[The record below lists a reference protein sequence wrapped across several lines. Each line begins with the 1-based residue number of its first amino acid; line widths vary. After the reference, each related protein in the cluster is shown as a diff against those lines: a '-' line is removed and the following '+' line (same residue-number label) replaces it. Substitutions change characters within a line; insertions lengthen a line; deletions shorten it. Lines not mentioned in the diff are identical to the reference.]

1 MTRAAN
7 DARMAS
13 HPMQDAMSQ
22 LQTDGIPERVVRV
35 YLRTVLILTATLV
48 AVFSVLYLLWLT
60 RQILIWLL
68 IAVLLA
74 VALDPLV
81 RWFQRRVQSRTIA
94 VIAAILVVLASL
106 VAIGLLIVPALVDQI
121 NDLSESLPN
130 YIDDLASG
138 RGPLG
143 FLESDYHIVERV
155 RERLQG
161 GGTGRLAIEA
171 AGGSLLLV
179 SGTLSTLTA
188 VGTIAVMVVFLL
200 LGGPRWVEAFYA
212 AMPDDLQ
219 LRWRRLAGDLY
230 ASIGGY
236 VRGNFAIS
244 GVAGV
249 TAAATLLILGVPY
262 AFALAL
268 MVAIFDLVPL
278 VGATI
283 GASLVFVVAVSHSLT
298 AGIVWVIFAICYQQL
313 ENHFLQPVV
322 YGRTVL
328 LPAFGV
334 FVAVLAG
341 AKLGGIVGAL
351 FAIPVASGLQI
362 IVTDVVRER
371 RAARARPA
379 KPI

>member
-1 MTRAAN
+1 
-7 DARMAS
+7 MAS
-13 HPMQDAMSQ
+13 QPMQDAMSQ
-22 LQTDGIPERVVRV
+22 LQTNGIPERVVRV

-81 RWFQRRVQSRTIA
+81 GWFQRRLLSRTIA

-106 VAIGLLIVPALVDQI
+106 AAIGLLIVPALVDQI

-130 YIDDLASG
+130 YVDDVASG

-143 FLESDYHIVERV
+143 FLQSDYHIVERV

-188 VGTIAVMVVFLL
+188 IGTIAVMVVFLL

-212 AMPDDLQ
+212 AMPDDSQ
-219 LRWRRLAGDLY
+219 PRWYRLAGELY

-249 TAAATLLILGVPY
+249 TSAATLLILGVPY
-262 AFALAL
+262 PFALAL

-298 AGIVWVIFAICYQQL
+298 AGIVWVIFAICYQQF

-371 RAARARPA
+371 RAARLTRRES
-379 KPI
+379 PI

>member
-1 MTRAAN
+1 
-7 DARMAS
+7 
-13 HPMQDAMSQ
+13 MSQ
-22 LQTDGIPERVVRV
+22 LQTNDIPERVVRV

-68 IAVLLA
+68 IAVLVA

-81 RWFQRRVQSRTIA
+81 GWVRHRVRSRAIA
-94 VIAAILVVLASL
+94 VFAAILVVLASL
-106 VAIGLLIVPALVDQI
+106 VAMALLIVPALVDQI
-121 NDLSESLPN
+121 NDLSDSLPN
-130 YIDDLASG
+130 YVDDVASG

-179 SGTLSTLTA
+179 SGALSTLTA
-188 VGTIAVMVVFLL
+188 IGTIAVMVVFLL

-212 AMPDDLQ
+212 AMPDDSQ
-219 LRWRRLAGDLY
+219 PRWRRLAGELY

-283 GASLVFVVAVSHSLT
+283 GASLVFVVAISHSLT

-334 FVAVLAG
+334 FLAVLAG

-371 RAARARPA
+371 RAARLTRRES
-379 KPI
+379 PI